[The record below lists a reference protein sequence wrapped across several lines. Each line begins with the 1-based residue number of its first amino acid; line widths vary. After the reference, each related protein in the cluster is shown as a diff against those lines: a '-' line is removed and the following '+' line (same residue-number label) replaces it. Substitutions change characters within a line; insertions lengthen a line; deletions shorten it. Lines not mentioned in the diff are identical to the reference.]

1 MAETATKL
9 NKAGTKADVQQVR
22 AAARYL
28 RLSPRKARLV
38 TNLVKNMYA
47 LEAVAQLQFVN
58 KKAAGIVSDVIKS
71 AIANGENNFKL
82 KKENLFIQSI
92 TCDSGPRLKRYMP
105 RAQGRA
111 TEIRRPLSHINVV
124 LIEKENKRKRR
135 AMNFSFGKS
144 KEAKAKDEQG
154 TKTAREDALEDKN
167 IPAMRN
173 QVDKT
178 QQDVKKSTAQQ
189 KRRLFNRKS
198 GV

>member
-154 TKTAREDALEDKN
+154 TKNEREDDLEDKN
-167 IPAMRN
+167 ISSCW
-173 QVDKT
+173 VL
-178 QQDVKKSTAQQ
+178 ST
-189 KRRLFNRKS
+189 
-198 GV
+198 